1 MNDNKEKCIKQG
13 IRNTYKGYDILLD
26 EENGFFYVSVLDPDG
41 KEIISGFVEADKPIE
56 EYYKELLSK
65 CDQDILFKD
74 LLRPLNGR
82 RDTERTD
89 IRFFKKRW
97 WGISK

>member
-13 IRNTYKGYDILLD
+13 IRDTYKGYDILLD

-56 EYYKELLSK
+56 EYYKELLGK
-65 CDQDILFKD
+65 CDQDISFKD
-74 LLRPLNGR
+74 LLGFLSGR
-82 RDTERTD
+82 RNTERTD
-89 IRFFKKRW
+89 IRFLKRDS
-97 WGISK
+97 GV

>member
-13 IRNTYKGYDILLD
+13 IRDTYKGYDILLD

-41 KEIISGFVEADKPIE
+41 KEIISGFVEADKPID
-56 EYYKELLSK
+56 EYYREIVRK
-65 CDQDILFKD
+65 CEKDILFKE
-74 LLRPLNGR
+74 LSRTLESS

-89 IRFFKKRW
+89 IRIFKKKQ

>member
-1 MNDNKEKCIKQG
+1 MNYNKGKCIKQG
-13 IRNTYKGYDILLD
+13 IRDTYKGYDILLD

-56 EYYKELLSK
+56 EYYKELLGK
-65 CDQDILFKD
+65 CDQDISFKD
-74 LLRPLNGR
+74 LLGFLNGR

-89 IRFFKKRW
+89 IRFLKRDS
-97 WGISK
+97 GV

>member
-13 IRNTYKGYDILLD
+13 IRDTYKGYDILLD

-56 EYYKELLSK
+56 EYYKELLGK
-65 CDQDILFKD
+65 CDQDISFKD
-74 LLRPLNGR
+74 LLGFLNGS

-89 IRFFKKRW
+89 IRFLKRDS
-97 WGISK
+97 GV

>member
-1 MNDNKEKCIKQG
+1 MNDNKGKCIKQG
-13 IRNTYKGYDILLD
+13 IRDTYKGYDILLD

-56 EYYKELLSK
+56 EYYKELLGK
-65 CDQDILFKD
+65 CDQDISFKD
-74 LLRPLNGR
+74 LLGFLNGR

-89 IRFFKKRW
+89 IRFLKRDS
-97 WGISK
+97 GV

>member
-1 MNDNKEKCIKQG
+1 MNDNKEKCVKQG
-13 IRNTYKGYDILLD
+13 IRDTYKGYDILLD

-56 EYYKELLSK
+56 EYYKELLGK
-65 CDQDILFKD
+65 CDQDISFKD
-74 LLRPLNGR
+74 LLGFLNGR

-89 IRFFKKRW
+89 IRFLKRDS
-97 WGISK
+97 GV

>member
-1 MNDNKEKCIKQG
+1 MKDNKEKCVKQE
-13 IRNTYKGYDILLD
+13 IRDTYKGYDILLD

-65 CDQDILFKD
+65 CDQDISFKD
-74 LLRPLNGR
+74 LLGFLSGR
-82 RDTERTD
+82 RNTERTD
-89 IRFFKKRW
+89 IRFLKRDS
-97 WGISK
+97 GV

>member
-13 IRNTYKGYDILLD
+13 IRDTYKGYDILLD

-56 EYYKELLSK
+56 EYYKELLGK
-65 CDQDILFKD
+65 CDQDISFKD
-74 LLRPLNGR
+74 LLGFLNGR
-82 RDTERTD
+82 RDTKRTD
-89 IRFFKKRW
+89 IRFLKRDS
-97 WGISK
+97 GV

>member
-13 IRNTYKGYDILLD
+13 IRDTYKGYDILLD

-56 EYYKELLSK
+56 EYYKELLGK
-65 CDQDILFKD
+65 CDQDISFKD
-74 LLRPLNGR
+74 LLGFLNGR

-89 IRFFKKRW
+89 IHFLKRDS
-97 WGISK
+97 GV